1 MSGLY
6 RNPADACSVRIFGT
20 VSFCW
25 AIPMVSF
32 RADLCDHCSI
42 HGTQNGLWENS
53 IIQIIPGS
61 FEPGID
67 VMIERCLCRIFNL
80 CMHWRKLGLTAYIS
94 VVLQSK
100 KSLQL

>member
-6 RNPADACSVRIFGT
+6 RDPADACSVRIVGT

-61 FEPGID
+61 FEPGIYASIRGE
-67 VMIERCLCRIFNL
+67 VLASSIAAISF
-80 CMHWRKLGLTAYIS
+80 GLSCIPRLNHS
-94 VVLQSK
+94 SIHP
-100 KSLQL
+100 